1 MPAAYEIG
9 EDILIKPVS
18 EQGLS
23 LRESTLNPYTG
34 QTGKIINYHWII
46 PPTGEVFYLY
56 TVQVDNDNKELV
68 LYEDEIQHM
77 YDSKPQ
83 SSEAD
88 DK

>member
-9 EDILIKPVS
+9 EEILIKPVS

-23 LRESTLNPYTG
+23 LRESTLTHYTG
-34 QTGKIINYHWII
+34 QIGKIINYHWII

-56 TVQVDNDNKELV
+56 TVQVDNGNKELV
-68 LYEDEIQHM
+68 LYEDEIQHR
-77 YDSKPQ
+77 YGNDPQ
-83 SSEAD
+83 SSEVE